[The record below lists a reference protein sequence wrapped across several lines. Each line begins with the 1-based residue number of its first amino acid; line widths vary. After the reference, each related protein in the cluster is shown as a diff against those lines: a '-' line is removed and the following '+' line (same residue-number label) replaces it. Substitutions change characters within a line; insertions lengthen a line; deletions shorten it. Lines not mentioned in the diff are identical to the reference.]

1 MNQQPK
7 LKFPFKTAL
16 YGLAAIMGH
25 SAIAATLCV
34 NPAGNG
40 GCYPNIGAA
49 VTAASANDTI
59 KVGAGVYAESVV
71 ITKPLSLI
79 GAGVGA
85 TIINAKGES
94 TGIYVDGID
103 NPGMIGGLITGF
115 TVMNANF
122 EGILVSN
129 VSYIVIS
136 ENHVTDNNQS
146 LNVAGAACPGLPAFE
161 TSEAMDCG
169 EGIHLMGVDHA
180 TVAQNESDLNS
191 QGGMLLTDETGI
203 KP

>member
-16 YGLAAIMGH
+16 YVAWPRSWGH

-59 KVGAGVYAESVV
+59 KVGAGIYAESVI

-85 TIINAKGES
+85 TIINA
-94 TGIYVDGID
+94 
-103 NPGMIGGLITGF
+103 
-115 TVMNANF
+115 
-122 EGILVSN
+122 
-129 VSYIVIS
+129 
-136 ENHVTDNNQS
+136 
-146 LNVAGAACPGLPAFE
+146 
-161 TSEAMDCG
+161 
-169 EGIHLMGVDHA
+169 
-180 TVAQNESDLNS
+180 
-191 QGGMLLTDETGI
+191 
-203 KP
+203 